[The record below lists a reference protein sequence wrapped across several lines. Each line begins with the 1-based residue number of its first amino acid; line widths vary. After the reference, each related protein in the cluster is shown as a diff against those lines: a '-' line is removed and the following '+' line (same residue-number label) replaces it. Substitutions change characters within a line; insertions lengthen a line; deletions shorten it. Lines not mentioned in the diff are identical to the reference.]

1 MLYTRVGLIH
11 LAATQSDHCP
21 ILLDI
26 VADRDNNPRPFKFF
40 SAWFRDQSC
49 KEVIKE
55 AWQHSYYG
63 SPAYQ
68 LIQKGKPVKDHLRKW
83 NHDTFG
89 YTQVRIRQLTTQ
101 LEFLRSQPAIV
112 DNIQLERHIE
122 QELDEQFTREE
133 DM

>member
-1 MLYTRVGLIH
+1 M
-11 LAATQSDHCP
+11 
-21 ILLDI
+21 
-26 VADRDNNPRPFKFF
+26 
-40 SAWFRDQSC
+40 
-49 KEVIKE
+49 
-55 AWQHSYYG
+55 
-63 SPAYQ
+63 
-68 LIQKGKPVKDHLRKW
+68 VKDHLRKW